1 MLPKIDFDSCFR
13 ALTDLSE
20 SETPFPWQQKLFEE
34 LVQGKFRATCDVPT
48 GLGKTSVIAVWLLA
62 LAHHASLGKHP
73 DFPRRLVYVVNRR
86 TVVDQSTREAEH
98 MRNALVNDLRLKS
111 VKEALQTLQ
120 ALESDNPLAI
130 STLRGEMADNG
141 EWSND
146 PTRPAVIVGTVDMIG
161 SRLLFSGYGR
171 GFKSRPLHAGFL
183 GQDTLLV
190 HDEAHL
196 EPAFQEL
203 LEAIT
208 KEQERCKEFMKLR
221 VMAMTA
227 TARSKEDSK
236 DSLFTDSDR
245 VHIEV
250 KKRINAKKSLCFHHV
265 DEKKIVDEIVNQ
277 ALKYKNAGKAI
288 LIYAR
293 KLKDVIDVDNR
304 LRKDGLT
311 VQKLTGTLRGLE
323 RDNLAKNDEIFKRF
337 MRKPENLSSDI
348 EFQPGT
354 VYLICTS
361 AGEVG
366 VNISG
371 DHLVCDLAPFDSM
384 VQRFGRVNRFG
395 NEDSRIDLVCIN
407 SEEGNEAKKTDYD
420 PEIIEH
426 DKSNNKDAKNDIKSE
441 SKLKNPFDQAC
452 TKTLDLL
459 QKLPEIHDNLYN
471 ASPAALNS
479 LPASDRLAAFTPQ
492 PTIPST
498 SDILFDL
505 WALTSV
511 RQILPGRPAV
521 ADWLHG
527 VAEWE
532 PSETHVAW
540 REEVSIVAGEMLEK
554 YEPENLLEDYPLK
567 PHELLRD
574 RTDRIIKEIEKIAKR
589 LQDLNAWIM
598 QPDGKLEVI
607 SLGQLNTR
615 IEREKP
621 LEDFAN
627 CTVILPPEAGGLNRG
642 FLQGDAEFND
652 AERYD
657 VSDQW
662 KDMDNNPM
670 RCRIWDD
677 KKSPDN
683 MRQILV
689 VDTKP
694 EEDKDE
700 DSENGTTRRFWCWY
714 VNSSS
719 ADDDGSKIAKQ
730 QQYLDSHCRS
740 AENIAGLIA
749 AKINLNDH
757 EAMAI
762 KLAARWHD
770 LGKNRKVWQHCIGNS
785 EYPQK
790 VLAKSGGRMR
800 TIDLGRFRHEFGS
813 LLDVLVLSEFKELEP
828 EIKDLMLHLIAAH
841 HGRARPHF
849 PSEEAFDNN
858 YSYEEVF
865 NLTSEVPRRFARLQR
880 KYGRWGLAYLESIL
894 RAADAHAS
902 RSVNL
907 DIYQACNHDDQIT
920 VV

>member
-1 MLPKIDFDSCFR
+1 MLPEIDFDSCFK
-13 ALTDLSE
+13 ALTGLKE
-20 SETPFPWQQKLFEE
+20 HETPFPWQQKLFEE
-34 LVQGKFRATCDVPT
+34 FVQGKYRTTCDVPT

-62 LAHHASLGKHP
+62 LAHHASLGKYSY
-73 DFPRRLVYVVNRR
+73 FPRRLVYVVNRR

-98 MRNALVNDLRLKS
+98 MRNALVNDSRLEY
-111 VKEALQTLQ
+111 VKKALQALQ

-146 PTRPAVIVGTVDMIG
+146 PARPAVIVGTVDMIG
-161 SRLLFSGYGR
+161 SRLLFSGYGQ

-183 GQDTLLV
+183 GQDTLLI

-227 TARSKEDSK
+227 TARSKEDSE

-250 KKRINAKKSLCFHHV
+250 KKRINAKKSLCFHYA

-277 ALKYKNAGKAI
+277 ALKYKNEGKAI

-293 KLKDVIDVDNR
+293 KLKDVIDIDNQ
-304 LRKDGLT
+304 LRKDGLR

-323 RDNLAKNDEIFKRF
+323 RDDLAKNDEIFKRF
-337 MRKPENLSSDI
+337 MHKPENLSSDI
-348 EFQPGT
+348 KFQPDT

-366 VNISG
+366 INISG
-371 DHLVCDLAPFDSM
+371 DHLVCDLVPFDSM

-395 NEDSRIDLVCIN
+395 NEDSRIDLVCIT
-407 SEEGNEAKKTDYD
+407 SKKGNDAKNVDYN
-420 PEIIEH
+420 PEIIGH
-426 DKSNNKDAKNDIKSE
+426 DKSNNKDAKNEIKSE

-452 TKTLDLL
+452 MKTLNLL
-459 QKLPEIHDNLYN
+459 QKLPEVDDNLHD

-479 LPASDRLAAFTPQ
+479 LPASNRLSAFAPH
-492 PTIPST
+492 PTIPFA

-511 RQILPGRPAV
+511 RQVLPGRPAV

-527 VAEWE
+527 IADWE
-532 PSETHVAW
+532 PPETHVAW
-540 REEVSIVAGEMLEK
+540 REEVSIIAGEMLEK

-574 RTDRIIKEIEKIAKR
+574 RTDRIIKEIEKISKR
-589 LQDLNAWIM
+589 CPNLNAWII
-598 QPDGKLEVI
+598 QPDGKLKVI
-607 SLGQLNTR
+607 SLEQFSNR
-615 IEREKP
+615 IIQEMP
-621 LEDFAN
+621 VMDFAN
-627 CTVILPPEAGGLNRG
+627 CIVILPPEAGGLNRG

-677 KKSPDN
+677 EKPPDN
-683 MRQILV
+683 MRQILMI
-689 VDTKP
+689 DTMS

-700 DSENGTTRRFWCWY
+700 DSVNSTTRRFWYWY
-714 VNSSS
+714 ANSSS

-730 QQYLDSHCRS
+730 QQYLNSHCRS

-749 AKINLNDH
+749 AKINLNEH
-757 EAMAI
+757 EATAI

-770 LGKNRKVWQHCIGNS
+770 LGKNRKVWQHSIGNS
-785 EYPQK
+785 EYPRK

-800 TIDLGRFRHEFGS
+800 TIELSRFRHEFGS
-813 LLDVLVLSEFKELEP
+813 LLDVLVLEEFKQLRP
-828 EIKDLMLHLIAAH
+828 EIQDLILHLIAAH
-841 HGRARPHF
+841 HGRARPFF
-849 PSEEAFDNN
+849 PSEEAFDGN
-858 YSYEEVF
+858 YSYEEF
-865 NLTSEVPRRFARLQR
+865 FKLASEVPCRFARLQR

-902 RSVNL
+902 RSENFDVS
-907 DIYQACNHDDQIT
+907 QVCNSDDQIT
-920 VV
+920 VI